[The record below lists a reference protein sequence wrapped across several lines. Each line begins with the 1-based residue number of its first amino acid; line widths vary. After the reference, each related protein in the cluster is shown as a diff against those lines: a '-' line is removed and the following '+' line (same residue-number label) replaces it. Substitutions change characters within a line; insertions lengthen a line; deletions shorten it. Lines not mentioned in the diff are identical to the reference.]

1 MATLTLYRS
10 SAGSGKTFTLVKAYL
25 GLVLNQPHV
34 YRHTLAVTFTNK
46 ATAEMKTRILDN
58 LQDLAD
64 GKATPMQ
71 EALLADHPDNLT
83 EDNIARQ
90 AQQVLTYLL
99 HDYGRFGVSTIDSFF
114 NRVVRAFA
122 RELGLPATFE
132 LATDKDQILS
142 EVIDQLMLQYG
153 QNEQLRTWLQDFAF
167 EKLADDKS
175 WNVKRDLQ
183 NIGSELFSERYQQI
197 QHTLQAGAGDSQERI
212 GRVLQEMKQHTS
224 QFRQELQHRLQAI
237 LANVQAHDLQGSDFK
252 HKYNAITTAEKLNQ
266 YFDPEKLSSLQKHL
280 NKLESEQD
288 LRANNAP
295 ESVKSAIS
303 QCASNG
309 LWDELISL
317 RDWLLT
323 ATPYYYTARHI
334 RHNAYPFGVL
344 ADLNQTLQQYRREH
358 ELLLIADLNNL
369 LKQVTQEAES
379 PFIYEKV
386 GSTYQHFLLDEFQDT
401 SNFQWD
407 NLQPLLVNAMSSGY
421 KSLVVGDV
429 KQSIYR
435 WRGGNPDMLV
445 NKLPQDLRGLRE
457 QISEQNLRIN
467 RRSYEQVVRFNNA
480 LFRELPRFLAQEHGE
495 QGAFM
500 EEAYKEVEQQWLPEK
515 AESGYVRV
523 SFLPAGETQHHEH
536 VQDPLLETIR
546 SLEDKGYNYGDMAIL
561 VRANKQAKTWA
572 ENLAKADPPIPVLSS
587 NSLIIGQSPK
597 VQLLVHAMQYL
608 YDPTDDLARAI
619 VLNDYYC
626 YFSPDGEQD
635 PATRF
640 RTARDPELTEK
651 ALPEA
656 LTRQQAYL
664 QKLPLYDL
672 GEALIRIFDL
682 SHRYDAYLQRFL
694 DLLLDYARQ
703 RQGDLDQFL
712 DWWEEKGYKETIQ
725 VPAGANAVRIETVHQ
740 TKGLEFPVVLLPDI
754 SWDMSSSS
762 NDWLWEAP
770 RHPDFQHMAYY
781 PVNPTKRLA
790 QSYFSHA
797 YEREEMLASLDSLN
811 LLYVACTRATEAL
824 YLWSPYPL
832 NKEKKPLAGLHSR
845 VYMALKSLRPGE
857 LTDGAKEEQALVW
870 GTLPERSPAQPEP
883 KPDRNAKPPFNSWR
897 GKLNIRPRGQDVLK
911 LYDGA
916 VAQRI
921 NQGILM
927 HGILAR
933 IKEPADVQQA
943 VEQVYYEGLIA
954 AEEQKGLISEVY
966 RLLALP
972 SVKPWFEPTDWNI
985 RNEQELLLPGGQSY
999 RPDRVMTKGNQARV
1013 IDYKTG
1019 ERKPTDKQQV
1029 QQYKTL
1035 LEQIGYQDV
1044 TAYLFYLEEEVVEQV
1059 A

>member
-1 MATLTLYRS
+1 MKTLTLYRS

-25 GLVLNQPHV
+25 ELVLNQPPV
-34 YRHTLAVTFTNK
+34 YRHTLALTFTNK

-58 LQDLAD
+58 LQELAD
-64 GKATPMQ
+64 GKATDMQ
-71 EALLADHPDNLT
+71 KALLADNTGKLT
-83 EDNIARQ
+83 EANLAQQ
-90 AQQVLTYLL
+90 AQQVLVYLL
-99 HDYGRFGVSTIDSFF
+99 HDYSRFSVSTIDSFF

-153 QNEQLRTWLQDFAF
+153 RDEQLRAWLQDFAF

-183 NIGSELFSERYQQI
+183 NLGSELFSERYQQI
-197 QHTLQAGAGDSQERI
+197 QQTLQTGEGDSRERI
-212 GRVLQEMKQHTS
+212 GRVLQDMKQQTS
-224 QFRQELQHRLQAI
+224 QFRQELQRRLKAI
-237 LANVQAHDLQGSDFK
+237 LEKVRAHDLRGSDFK
-252 HKYNAITTAEKLNQ
+252 NQHNAITTAEKLNQ
-266 YFDPEKLSSLQKHL
+266 HFDTEKVQSLERHL

-288 LRANNAP
+288 LVANSA
-295 ESVKSAIS
+295 SSGIQSAIS
-303 QCASNG
+303 ACADHG
-309 LWDELISL
+309 LWDDLMSL
-317 RDWLLT
+317 RDWLPT
-323 ATPYYYTARHI
+323 AIPHYYTARHI
-334 RHNAYPFGVL
+334 QKNAYPFGVL
-344 ADLNQTLQQYRREH
+344 ADLNQVLQQYRREH

-421 KSLVVGDV
+421 ENLVVGDV

-445 NKLPQDLRGLRE
+445 NKLPQDLHGLRE
-457 QISEQNLRIN
+457 QIREQNLQVN
-467 RRSYEQVVRFNNA
+467 RRSYEGVVRFNNA
-480 LFRELPRFLAQEHGE
+480 LFQELPEFLAQEHGE
-495 QGAFM
+495 QGAFIK
-500 EEAYKEVEQQWLPEK
+500 EAYQEVAQQWLPEK
-515 AESGYVRV
+515 ADSGYVRV
-523 SFLPAGETQHHEH
+523 SFLPSVGKQYTEH
-536 VQDPLLETIR
+536 VQDSLLETIR
-546 SLEDKGYNYGDMAIL
+546 SLEGKGYSYREIAIL
-561 VRANKQAKTWA
+561 VRDNAKAKAWA
-572 ENLAKADPPIPVLSS
+572 ERLTKADPPIPVLSS
-587 NSLIIGQSPK
+587 NSLVIGQSPK

-626 YFSPDGEQD
+626 YFRPDGEQD
-635 PATRF
+635 PAVRF
-640 RTARDPELTEK
+640 RTARDPELTEE
-651 ALPEA
+651 ALPGA
-656 LTRQQAYL
+656 LTQQQAYL

-712 DWWEEKGYKETIQ
+712 EWWEEKGYKETIQ
-725 VPAGANAVRIETVHQ
+725 VPAGENAIRIETVHQ
-740 TKGLEFPVVLLPDI
+740 TKGLEFLVVLLPDI
-754 SWDMSSSS
+754 SWDMSSGSD
-762 NDWLWEAP
+762 DWLWEAP
-770 RHPDFQHMAYY
+770 QHPDFQQMAYY
-781 PVNPTKRLA
+781 PVNPTKNL
-790 QSYFSHA
+790 QETYFSHA
-797 YEREEMLASLDSLN
+797 YEREAMLAGLDSLN

-824 YLWSPYPL
+824 YLWAPYPL
-832 NKEKKPLAGLHSR
+832 TSRGEPASGLHSR
-845 VYMALKSLRPGE
+845 VYLALQGLRPGE
-857 LTDGAKEEQALVW
+857 LTDGAKEEQVLEW
-870 GTLPERSPAQPEP
+870 GSLPERYPKQPEAQTA
-883 KPDRNAKPPFNSWR
+883 PDAKPPFNSWR

-916 VAQRI
+916 VASRI

-943 VEQVYYEGLIA
+943 VEQVYQEGLIA
-954 AEEQKGLISEVY
+954 AGEQEGLVREVH

-972 SVKPWFEPTDWNI
+972 SVKPWFEPKDWNI
-985 RNEQELLLPGGQSY
+985 RNEQELLLPNGQSY
-999 RPDRVMTKGNQARV
+999 RPDRVMTRGNQARV

-1019 ERKPTDKQQV
+1019 EPKPADEQQV
-1029 QQYKTL
+1029 QQYKAL
-1035 LEQIGYQDV
+1035 LEGVGYQDV
-1044 TAYLFYLEEEVVEQV
+1044 AAYLFYLESEVIQQI